1 MKMNTYET
9 LKMVLD
15 YCKTIDRNGSW
26 DEVFNSLLTG
36 DSTLLEELNT
46 LEMTLSEWLVEESSI
61 GVDTYKTMKALHLVQ
76 CLKEEL

>member
-1 MKMNTYET
+1 MNTYET

-46 LEMTLSEWLVEESSI
+46 LEMTLSEWLVEESAI
-61 GVDTYKTMKALHLVQ
+61 GVDTYQTLKALHLVQ